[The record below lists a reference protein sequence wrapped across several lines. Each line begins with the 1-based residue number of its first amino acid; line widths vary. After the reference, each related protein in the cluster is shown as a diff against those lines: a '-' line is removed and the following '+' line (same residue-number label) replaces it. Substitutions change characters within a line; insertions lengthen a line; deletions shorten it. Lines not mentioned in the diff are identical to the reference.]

1 MPRNDHG
8 ASTLTII
15 ILIVSVVLAG
25 LVAILI
31 LHQHREVTRP
41 ALEVALRPPL
51 SAEQTSYLTSF
62 SFADFHMSAANNF
75 LGNTV
80 TYLDGSITNQGA
92 KPVHNLDL
100 ELNFVDS
107 LNQVVLREIA
117 HPLANRAAPL
127 GPGETCAFRVT
138 FEHMPVDWNQAAPSA
153 KAVYLEF

>member
-15 ILIVSVVLAG
+15 ILIVSVILAA
-25 LVAILI
+25 LVAVLV
-31 LHQHREVTRP
+31 LHQHKEAARP
-41 ALEVALRPPL
+41 AMEVALRPPL
-51 SAEQTSYLTSF
+51 TAEQTAYLGSF

-92 KPVHNLDL
+92 KPVHNLDV
-100 ELNFVDS
+100 ELNFLDS

-127 GPGETCAFRVT
+127 RPGETCAFRVT

-153 KAVYLEF
+153 KVVYLEF